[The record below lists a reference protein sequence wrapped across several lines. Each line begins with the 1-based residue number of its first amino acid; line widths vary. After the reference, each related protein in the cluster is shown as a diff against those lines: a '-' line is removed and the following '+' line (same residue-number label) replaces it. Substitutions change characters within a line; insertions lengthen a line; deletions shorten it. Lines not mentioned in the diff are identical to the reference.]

1 MGARTDIRE
10 AVDALPL
17 GPLLEALGETRGWV
31 VGGAVRDLI
40 AGREPAPDIDVAVDG
55 EVGRVIERL
64 AVSGAAEVEASHER
78 FGTATVRT
86 GGATIDLA
94 RTRSET
100 YEHPGALPTITPA
113 GIDADLA
120 RRDFTVNA
128 MAVPLRGGDLLDPH
142 GGAADLGAGVLRVLH
157 DGSFADDPTRAIR
170 GARYASRL
178 GLRPDERTRE
188 LLARTNLGTVSAD
201 RRRAELARLAA
212 EPTAAEGFRLLGAWG
227 ILDIGA
233 DAVALIA
240 AIDACA
246 VRAPWGDPALRA
258 AAILAVAEEEPETR
272 AGLELAQAAP
282 ERPSQ
287 AVSLA
292 AGKSPVVLL
301 VAVAAGAGWVA
312 DYLERWRLVGLE
324 IDGEDVIAAGVPQGP
339 AVGAGLRAALA
350 RKLDGE
356 LDGGRE
362 AELAVAVE
370 VARASI

>member
-1 MGARTDIRE
+1 M
-10 AVDALPL
+10 
-17 GPLLEALGETRGWV
+17 
-31 VGGAVRDLI
+31 
-40 AGREPAPDIDVAVDG
+40 
-55 EVGRVIERL
+55 
-64 AVSGAAEVEASHER
+64 
-78 FGTATVRT
+78 
-86 GGATIDLA
+86 
-94 RTRSET
+94 
-100 YEHPGALPTITPA
+100 
-113 GIDADLA
+113 
-120 RRDFTVNA
+120 
-128 MAVPLRGGDLLDPH
+128 
-142 GGAADLGAGVLRVLH
+142 
-157 DGSFADDPTRAIR
+157 
-170 GARYASRL
+170 
-178 GLRPDERTRE
+178 
-188 LLARTNLGTVSAD
+188 
-201 RRRAELARLAA
+201 
-212 EPTAAEGFRLLGAWG
+212 
-227 ILDIGA
+227 
-233 DAVALIA
+233 ALIA